1 MHTKTIGLIAHTG
14 KRGVVE
20 LINSIAEEFER
31 FSISILFEKE
41 TARVAGKQRGYPV
54 TELGAMTDLLVV
66 AGGDGSILRV
76 IGQLGEMIKPIFGI
90 NVGSL
95 GFLTCASSSNY
106 REAVECIAKDR
117 INFSH
122 RALLEARVTLGDKRT
137 NKMLALNDAVLS
149 RGELSRL
156 VMLSTR
162 VNGEPLTEF
171 NADGL
176 VVATPTGS
184 TAYSLSAGGPI
195 LDPES
200 GVFVITPICPHVLTN
215 RSIIVS
221 DTSMIEIEAS
231 HPDYPVYLTL
241 DGRRPIHVERGSIV
255 TVRKAKKTLPLA
267 SLPDASFFSVFR
279 QKLKWSGR
287 KLSEPP
293 SRGLIT
299 SPKIDQVCGASGPKP
314 ILQFTALLHQFLRC
328 FDHTSRCLDQ
338 VSLLS
343 LARLFPRSLHSPY
356 RVVGACKFLPNSVPF
371 VNTD

>member
-14 KRGVVE
+14 KRGVAE

-41 TARVAGKQRGYPV
+41 TARVAGKPRGYPV
-54 TELGAMTDLLVV
+54 AELGVMTDLLVV
-66 AGGDGSILRV
+66 VGGDGSILRV

-95 GFLTCASSSNY
+95 GFLTCASSANY

-117 INFSH
+117 INLSH

-156 VMLSTR
+156 VMLRTR
-162 VNGEPLTEF
+162 VNGDPLTEF

-176 VVATPTGS
+176 IVATPTGS

-215 RSIIVS
+215 RSVIVADRS
-221 DTSMIEIEAS
+221 IIEIEAS

-241 DGRRPIHVERGSIV
+241 DGRRPIHVERGSLV

-267 SLPDASFFSVFR
+267 SLPDASFFSVVR
-279 QKLKWSGR
+279 QKLKWSG
-287 KLSEPP
+287 SN
-293 SRGLIT
+293 
-299 SPKIDQVCGASGPKP
+299 V
-314 ILQFTALLHQFLRC
+314 
-328 FDHTSRCLDQ
+328 
-338 VSLLS
+338 
-343 LARLFPRSLHSPY
+343 
-356 RVVGACKFLPNSVPF
+356 
-371 VNTD
+371 

>member
-14 KRGVVE
+14 KRGVAE
-20 LINSIAEEFER
+20 LVNSIAEEFER

-41 TARVAGKQRGYPV
+41 TARVAGKPRGYPV
-54 TELGAMTDLLVV
+54 AELGVMTDLLVV
-66 AGGDGSILRV
+66 VGGDGSILRV

-95 GFLTCASSSNY
+95 GFLTCASSANY

-117 INFSH
+117 INLSH

-156 VMLSTR
+156 VMLRTR
-162 VNGEPLTEF
+162 VNGDPLTEF

-176 VVATPTGS
+176 IVATPTGS

-215 RSIIVS
+215 RSVIVADRS
-221 DTSMIEIEAS
+221 IIEIEAS

-267 SLPDASFFSVFR
+267 SLPDASFFSVVR
-279 QKLKWSGR
+279 QKLKWSG
-287 KLSEPP
+287 SN
-293 SRGLIT
+293 
-299 SPKIDQVCGASGPKP
+299 V
-314 ILQFTALLHQFLRC
+314 
-328 FDHTSRCLDQ
+328 
-338 VSLLS
+338 
-343 LARLFPRSLHSPY
+343 
-356 RVVGACKFLPNSVPF
+356 
-371 VNTD
+371 